1 MRAKA
6 DFQISTLLLLGGV
19 NSTALNIWMPYWIA
33 KTVKRNK
40 KTPMS
45 DQLSSCVRTLDQT
58 GHVRI
63 EEMMIKKRFPELA
76 NI

>member
-1 MRAKA
+1 M
-6 DFQISTLLLLGGV
+6 L
-19 NSTALNIWMPYWIA
+19 YWIA